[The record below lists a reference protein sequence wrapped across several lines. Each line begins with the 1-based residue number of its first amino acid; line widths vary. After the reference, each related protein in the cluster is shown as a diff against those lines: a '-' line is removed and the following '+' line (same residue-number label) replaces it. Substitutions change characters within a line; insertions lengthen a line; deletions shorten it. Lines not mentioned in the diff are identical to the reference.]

1 MVLSGEECQ
10 EPSYF
15 IQGLYGCQR
24 GDRGREGGSLSYQ
37 MVRVYCQR
45 EPPGHPGVSQYCPA
59 RHQSPPL
66 LPRSPSKRKMQRIS
80 NLSIAVMYVMY
91 FLAALFGYLTFY
103 GMAGPWGAEAEAR
116 LGGKGLAS
124 GHSTLR
130 TIGAH

>member
-1 MVLSGEECQ
+1 MAARGATEGEKEAPQLPDGEGVLAERDPRTS
-10 EPSYF
+10 
-15 IQGLYGCQR
+15 
-24 GDRGREGGSLSYQ
+24 
-37 MVRVYCQR
+37 
-45 EPPGHPGVSQYCPA
+45 GVSQCCPA
-59 RHQSPPL
+59 RHQPPPPPL
-66 LPRSPSKRKMQRIS
+66 LPHSPSKRKMQQIS

-124 GHSTLR
+124 GQGSLR